1 MGFFLAVLL
10 GAVFSSFN
18 SLLNSAAT
26 LFCLDI
32 YLPFKQRQSGV
43 VVNDKQLVTVAKRAS
58 VVIALFSFVVAPL
71 LQFAPEGLWQIIR
84 IFTGFY
90 NIPVIAIV
98 IVGLFTRRVPALAAK
113 LAIIFHVVAYGLL
126 RFVFD
131 DWLTIHFLHLYGILF
146 VFEVAMMLVIGQLYP
161 RRQAWT
167 FKRSD
172 KIDLQRWRY
181 AVPCSVTLASAVV
194 GLYLLFSPVGLVD
207 GLESGLEGGLSV
219 AFWPLI
225 LTLIGINI
233 IIWWSA
239 ARQQFAIVKQ

>member
-32 YLPFKQRQSGV
+32 YLPLKERQGAPAV
-43 VVNDKQLVTVAKRAS
+43 ADKQLVKVAKRAS
-58 VVIALFSFVVAPL
+58 VVIALFSFVVAPM

-90 NIPVIAIV
+90 NIPVITIV
-98 IVGLFTRRVPALAAK
+98 IVGLFSHRVPALAAK
-113 LAIIFHVVAYGLL
+113 LVIVFHVIAYGLL
-126 RFVFD
+126 KFVFD
-131 DWLTIHFLHLYGILF
+131 DWVTIHFLHLYGILF
-146 VFEVAMMLVIGQLYP
+146 VIEVAMMLVIGRLYP
-161 RRQAWT
+161 RPEAWT

-172 KIDLQRWRY
+172 KIDLQSWRY
-181 AVPCSVTLASAVV
+181 AVPCAVTLASSVV
-194 GLYLLFSPVGLVD
+194 GLYLLFSPIGLVD
-207 GLESGLEGGLSV
+207 GLTM

-225 LTLIGINI
+225 LALLSVNI
-233 IIWWSA
+233 LVWWHA
-239 ARQQFAIVKQ
+239 ARQKFAIIQ